1 VNHPE
6 QAAGTAPLQAFI
18 DFARKATSRRSA
30 DMQACD
36 LSVGT

>member
-18 DFARKATSRRSA
+18 DFACKATSRRSA

-36 LSVGT
+36 LGVGT